1 MFFKLK
7 NNSSQHLLI
16 LEQMNIEI
24 TLPDESIRKY
34 NNPVTG
40 EAIAFDIG
48 PKLGKDAI
56 AIEIN
61 KQLFDTSYEITEN
74 ASINILTSKDIVSL
88 SILRHSTA
96 HLLAQAVLNLY
107 PDTQYGVG
115 PDIEDGF
122 YYDFLFEQTISDD
135 DLPKIEKEMTR
146 LTGEKQPFSK
156 SFMDK
161 SKALNLFKN
170 QEFKKELIN
179 TADSTEG
186 VDDNHVS
193 VYSNKDF
200 IDLCR
205 GPHVPNT
212 GYIKHFKLT
221 RIGGAYWRGDENN
234 PQLQRIYGT
243 SWFTK
248 DDLQQYLSR
257 RVEAEKRDHRKIG
270 KELELFTSADEL
282 GPGQFLWKPNG
293 ALLRNTIET
302 YSKKAHIQNG
312 YDLVNTPH
320 IGRSILWETSG
331 HLEHYEEG
339 MYPPLQSKDND
350 DTYYLKPMNCP
361 FHILIYKSEL
371 RSYKELPVRLF
382 ELGSVYRFEKTGV
395 LHGLLRAR
403 GFTQDDAHIFCTFDQ
418 IDQEINNLLRFSI
431 ALLKSFGF
439 EDIEADLS
447 TKPKKAIGEDKDWK
461 IATESL
467 ENALNEEGINFI
479 TAEGEGA
486 FYGPK
491 IDLHVKD
498 AIGRRWQ
505 LSTIQIDFAQ
515 PNNFGLEYV
524 TSKNSK
530 DRPVMVHRALLGS
543 IERFTGIL
551 IEHYSGEFPGWLAPT
566 QLKILTIGDVHDYV
580 QSIVEKLPN
589 VRLEI
594 DNRNVRLGEK
604 IHDAKKRKIPLS
616 LIIGEKDLA
625 ANTGSLNIL
634 NSESINNETIAQLVK
649 EINKQVKEP
658 RFEF

>member
-1 MFFKLK
+1 
-7 NNSSQHLLI
+7 
-16 LEQMNIEI
+16 MNIEI
-24 TLPDESIRKY
+24 TLPDKSIRKY
-34 NNPVTG
+34 NNPITG
-40 EAIAFDIG
+40 EAIALDIG

-56 AIEIN
+56 GIEIN
-61 KQLFDTSYEITEN
+61 KQIFDTSYEITEN
-74 ASINILTSKDIVSL
+74 VSINILTSKDRVSL

-96 HLLAQAVLNLY
+96 HLLAQAVLNLF
-107 PDTQYGVG
+107 PGTQYGVG

-122 YYDFLFEQTISDD
+122 YYDFLFEQTISDE
-135 DLPKIEKEMTR
+135 DLPKIEKEMKR
-146 LTGEKQPFSK
+146 LSAEKQYFSK
-156 SFMDK
+156 SFIDK
-161 SKALNLFKN
+161 SQALNIFKN
-170 QEFKKELIN
+170 QKFKMELIN
-179 TADSTEG
+179 TADATEG
-186 VDDNHVS
+186 VDADQVS
-193 VYSNKDF
+193 VYSNNDF
-200 IDLCR
+200 LDLCR
-205 GPHVPNT
+205 GPHVPHT
-212 GYIKHFKLT
+212 GFIKHFKLT
-221 RIGGAYWRGDENN
+221 RLGGAYWRGDEDN

-243 SWFTK
+243 SWFTD
-248 DDLQQYLSR
+248 DDLQQYLTR
-257 RVEAEKRDHRKIG
+257 RIEAEKRDHRKIG
-270 KELELFTSADEL
+270 KELELFTTADEL

-293 ALLRNTIET
+293 ALLRNTIEN

-312 YDLVNTPH
+312 YEFVNTPH

-350 DTYYLKPMNCP
+350 DKYYLKPMNCP

-403 GFTQDDAHIFCTFDQ
+403 GFTQDDAHIFCTFEQ
-418 IDQEINNLLRFSI
+418 INQEINSLLRFSI
-431 ALLKSFGF
+431 SLLKSFGF
-439 EDIEADLS
+439 NDIEADLS
-447 TKPKKAIGEDKDWK
+447 TKPKKAIGEDKDWD

-467 ENALNEEGINFI
+467 ENALNDEGINFI

-515 PNNFGLEYV
+515 PNNFKLEYV
-524 TSKNSK
+524 TSKNNK

-566 QLKILTIGDVHDYV
+566 QLKILTIGNVEDYV
-580 QSIVEKLPN
+580 QTIVDKLPN
-589 VRLEI
+589 VRLKV
-594 DNRNVRLGEK
+594 DNRNIRLGEK
-604 IHDAKKRKIPLS
+604 IHDAKKQKIPLS
-616 LIIGEKDLA
+616 LIVGEKDLSE
-625 ANTGSLNIL
+625 NTGSLNIL
-634 NSESINNETIAQLVK
+634 NSESINNQKISHLLK

-658 RFEF
+658 KFEF

>member
-170 QEFKKELIN
+170 QDFKKELIN

-312 YDLVNTPH
+312 YDFVNTPH

>member
-7 NNSSQHLLI
+7 NNSTQHLLI

-122 YYDFLFEQTISDD
+122 YYDFLFKQTISDD

-170 QEFKKELIN
+170 QDFKKELIN

-312 YDLVNTPH
+312 YDFVNTPH

>member
-1 MFFKLK
+1 
-7 NNSSQHLLI
+7 
-16 LEQMNIEI
+16 MNIEI
-24 TLPDESIRKY
+24 TLPDKSIRKY
-34 NNPVTG
+34 NNPITG
-40 EAIAFDIG
+40 EAIALDIG

-56 AIEIN
+56 GIEIN
-61 KQLFDTSYEITEN
+61 KQLFDTSYEITGN
-74 ASINILTSKDIVSL
+74 VSINILTSKDRVSL

-96 HLLAQAVLNLY
+96 HLLAQAVLNLF
-107 PDTQYGVG
+107 PGTQYGVG

-122 YYDFLFEQTISDD
+122 YYDFLFEQTISDE
-135 DLPKIEKEMTR
+135 DLPKIEKEMKR
-146 LTGEKQPFSK
+146 LAAEKQSFSK
-156 SFMDK
+156 SFIDK
-161 SKALNLFKN
+161 SQALNIFKN
-170 QEFKKELIN
+170 QKFKMELIN
-179 TADSTEG
+179 TADATEG
-186 VDDNHVS
+186 VDADQVS
-193 VYSNKDF
+193 VYSNNDF
-200 IDLCR
+200 LDLCR

-212 GYIKHFKLT
+212 GFIKYFKLT
-221 RIGGAYWRGDENN
+221 RLGGAYWRGDEDN

-243 SWFTK
+243 SWFTD
-248 DDLQQYLSR
+248 DDLQQYLTR
-257 RVEAEKRDHRKIG
+257 RIEAEKRDHRKIG
-270 KELELFTSADEL
+270 KELELFTTADEL

-293 ALLRNTIET
+293 ALLRNTIEN

-312 YDLVNTPH
+312 YEFVNTPH

-350 DTYYLKPMNCP
+350 DKYYLKPMNCP

-403 GFTQDDAHIFCTFDQ
+403 GFTQDDAHIFCTFEQ
-418 IDQEINNLLRFSI
+418 INQEINSLLRFSI
-431 ALLKSFGF
+431 SLLKSFGF
-439 EDIEADLS
+439 NDIEADLS
-447 TKPKKAIGEDKDWK
+447 TKPKKAIGEDKDWD

-467 ENALNEEGINFI
+467 ENALNDEGINFI

-515 PNNFGLEYV
+515 PNNFKLEYV
-524 TSKNSK
+524 TSKNNK

-566 QLKILTIGDVHDYV
+566 QLKILTIGNVEDYV
-580 QSIVEKLPN
+580 QTIVDKLPN
-589 VRLEI
+589 VRLKV
-594 DNRNVRLGEK
+594 DNRNIRLGEK
-604 IHDAKKRKIPLS
+604 IHDAKKQKIPLS
-616 LIIGEKDLA
+616 LIVGEKDLSE
-625 ANTGSLNIL
+625 NTGSLNIL
-634 NSESINNETIAQLVK
+634 NSESINNQKISHLLK

-658 RFEF
+658 KFEF

>member
-7 NNSSQHLLI
+7 NNSTQHLLI

-161 SKALNLFKN
+161 SKALNVFKN
-170 QEFKKELIN
+170 QEFKQELIN

-205 GPHVPNT
+205 GPHLPNT

-312 YDLVNTPH
+312 YDFVNTPH

-634 NSESINNETIAQLVK
+634 NSESINNEAIAQLVK